1 MLVKLINVMVLLI
14 LKWGVLSMGKGDIV
28 DIMIWKWL
36 FIVVILVV
44 NKFRFRNFKK

>member
-14 LKWGVLSMGKGDIV
+14 LKWVVFSMGKGDIV